1 MISQRENV
9 HKLCT
14 CRVCCYVSHFL
25 YYCGGTWSDTP
36 PLGHGSF
43 RYVLTLHGTNSI
55 QQSSGE
61 FSSHRSGLFA
71 QQRPAEATPIPT
83 SSGHSFSSYTDTSY
97 RHIIMLIKDR
107 SAWRLHYR
115 TNDFQ
120 VNRCA
125 SIETHCD
132 RCLSVTP
139 LSYAVAKHIMKN
151 LLFLV
156 SENKQLVR
164 NHHIGQDIE
173 LLLLVVLLFEVGSRS
188 LLTMAEEGQCKC
200 LLTRL
205 SKDFIASFQINL
217 PLLSTYSPFLIL
229 FLQIMLMLEH
239 EIIATKKDTEERALS
254 PFCFPLLPTPRK

>member
-83 SSGHSFSSYTDTSY
+83 SSGHSFSSCTDTSY
-97 RHIIMLIKDR
+97 RHIIYAHQGSLGM
-107 SAWRLHYR
+107 AV
-115 TNDFQ
+115 F
-120 VNRCA
+120 V
-125 SIETHCD
+125 HCLAFPSQHGSNSPSCRGD
-132 RCLSVTP
+132 CFSSFTAQLS
-139 LSYAVAKHIMKN
+139 
-151 LLFLV
+151 
-156 SENKQLVR
+156 
-164 NHHIGQDIE
+164 
-173 LLLLVVLLFEVGSRS
+173 
-188 LLTMAEEGQCKC
+188 
-200 LLTRL
+200 
-205 SKDFIASFQINL
+205 
-217 PLLSTYSPFLIL
+217 
-229 FLQIMLMLEH
+229 
-239 EIIATKKDTEERALS
+239 
-254 PFCFPLLPTPRK
+254 